1 VAPASQ
7 PHVTPTHAAPEFGA
21 YGDVPEPIKR
31 KSNAGIIAAIVAVV
45 LIGGAV
51 AYFMTRKSAPA
62 AAPAAT
68 NTIAAASTT
77 TAPLG
82 TVPLTSTTTTTG
94 TAATSTGIDP
104 TAVDAE
110 VQKRLAAERARLE
123 AAARAQQ
130 QAAAQTQTAAPARP
144 TPAPAQQQAQVPP
157 PVAAPVQEAP
167 RPVPTA
173 TLAPEPAV
181 AETRPP
187 PAAPAPQRA
196 REGDLIAAGTEG
208 LTPPH
213 ITRRGTVPYPPM
225 ARMQKVEG
233 TVITSV
239 LVSETG
245 NVMEVRILRGVSRA
259 VGLNEAA
266 QQAMR
271 RSSFQPGSKDG
282 VRVKAWVTVPVEFK
296 L

>member
-1 VAPASQ
+1 
-7 PHVTPTHAAPEFGA
+7 
-21 YGDVPEPIKR
+21 
-31 KSNAGIIAAIVAVV
+31 
-45 LIGGAV
+45 
-51 AYFMTRKSAPA
+51 
-62 AAPAAT
+62 
-68 NTIAAASTT
+68 
-77 TAPLG
+77 
-82 TVPLTSTTTTTG
+82 
-94 TAATSTGIDP
+94 
-104 TAVDAE
+104 
-110 VQKRLAAERARLE
+110 
-123 AAARAQQ
+123 
-130 QAAAQTQTAAPARP
+130 
-144 TPAPAQQQAQVPP
+144 
-157 PVAAPVQEAP
+157 VQEAP

-173 TLAPEPAV
+173 TATQAPEPTV
-181 AETRPP
+181 AETRPA

-196 REGDLIAAGTEG
+196 REGDLIPAGTEG
-208 LTPPH
+208 LTPPR

-239 LVSETG
+239 LVSEDG

-282 VRVKAWVTVPVEFK
+282 VRVKSWITVPVEFK